1 MSSEIEIEKTFLA
14 KYLPADL
21 NKYESVDILDVYVPK
36 KVKNADIRI
45 RKRNNIYTIT
55 KKSLVPDQNAGTKIE
70 ENIII
75 TEEEF
80 KALSKS
86 ESNKLR
92 KKRYYYPYK
101 GNMAEIDIFT
111 GNLKGLVLVDF
122 EFKNHEEMNKFI
134 IPDFCLADVTEEI
147 DIAGGVLC
155 HSNFSILKRMLDR
168 FSYKKII

>member
-14 KYLPADL
+14 KYLPANL

-45 RKRNNIYTIT
+45 RKKNDIYTIT
-55 KKSLVPDQNAGTKIE
+55 KKILVPDQNAGTKIE

-75 TEEEF
+75 TGEEF
-80 KALSKS
+80 KALAKS

-101 GNMAEIDIFT
+101 GNIAEIDIFT
-111 GNLKGLVLVDF
+111 GNLKGLVLIDF